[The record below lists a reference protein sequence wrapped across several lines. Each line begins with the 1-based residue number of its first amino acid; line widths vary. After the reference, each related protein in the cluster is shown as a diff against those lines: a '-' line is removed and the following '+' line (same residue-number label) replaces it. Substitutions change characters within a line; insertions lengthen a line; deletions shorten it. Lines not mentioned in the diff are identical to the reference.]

1 MVSKPVIWGFPF
13 AVSIE
18 PTSLCNL
25 HCKECP
31 SGNGDLKRPQ
41 GQMSMEL
48 FKQIVNEICP
58 YSFYLTLYFQGEPLM
73 HPQIGAMIAYA
84 KSKKMFVFTSTN
96 GHFFTEKN
104 AKTIVESKLDKL
116 IVSLDGAT
124 QADYEQYRVGGD
136 FNRVI
141 EGIKTLS
148 AVRSDLKSKVPLI
161 VAQVLLLKTTE
172 NHLSQIQEMAL
183 NSGCDAVELKKA
195 QFYQPNNESSLLPQ
209 NPNYLRYKYYKKLGW
224 QPINKGKIGC
234 NRLWNSLV
242 ITWDGK
248 ILPCCYDKDATYLM
262 GTLESTSV
270 YSAFHSKEAKQFRK
284 EVFTNK
290 STIEICSNCG
300 E

>member
-1 MVSKPVIWGFPF
+1 
-13 AVSIE
+13 
-18 PTSLCNL
+18 
-25 HCKECP
+25 
-31 SGNGDLKRPQ
+31 
-41 GQMSMEL
+41 MEL
-48 FKQIVNEICP
+48 FQQIVDEIST

-96 GHFFTEKN
+96 GHFLTAKN
-104 AKTIVESKLDKL
+104 AKIVVESKLDKL
-116 IVSLDGAT
+116 VVSLDGAT

-148 AVRSDLKSKVPLI
+148 AVRSELKSKVPLI

-172 NHLSQIQEMAL
+172 NHVSQIQEIAL

-195 QFYQPNNESSLLPQ
+195 QFYHPNNESSLLPQ
-209 NPNYLRYKYYKKLGW
+209 NPNYLRYKYHEKLGW
-224 QPINKGKIGC
+224 QPINKGKVGC

-248 ILPCCYDKDATYLM
+248 ILPCCYDKDATHIM

-290 STIEICSNCG
+290 SSIEICSNCG